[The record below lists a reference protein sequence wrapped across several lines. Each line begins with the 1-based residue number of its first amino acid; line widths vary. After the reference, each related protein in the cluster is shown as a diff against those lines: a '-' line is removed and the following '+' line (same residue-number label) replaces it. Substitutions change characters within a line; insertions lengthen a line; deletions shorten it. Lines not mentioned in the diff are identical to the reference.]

1 MRFEEFLRE
10 VAPRLGIQWKPFRKD
25 GIKRRLERRIAEL
38 GLSAFEQY
46 LEEINRHPE
55 EEDRLSEILT
65 VTISR
70 FFRDGEV
77 FRILETTLI
86 PNLLKGNH
94 ETELTLWSVGCASGE
109 EPYSLSLLW
118 KKAFA
123 KDYPDTRLS
132 IIATDINRSVLE
144 RAEKGTYK
152 ESSLQEVPEEIR
164 RRFFKPEGRLYL
176 LDEEIRKSVD
186 FRRHRILR
194 DEPFS
199 GVNVVFCRNCAF
211 TYFSKESQIE
221 ALRRIFNT
229 LKDDGYLIIG
239 NEESLPLTYPTLFVP
254 VFSSQKIFQKFRLNR
269 RRSQNSY

>member
-1 MRFEEFLRE
+1 MTFEEFLRE
-10 VAPRLGIQWKPFRKD
+10 VAPRLGLQWKPFRKD

-46 LEEINRHPE
+46 FEEINRHPE
-55 EEDRLSEILT
+55 EEGRLGEILT

-70 FFRDGEV
+70 FFRDGET

-86 PNLLKGNH
+86 PNLLQGNH
-94 ETELTLWSVGCASGE
+94 ESELTFWSVGCASGE

-118 KKAFA
+118 KKSVAR
-123 KDYPDTRLS
+123 DYPDARLS

-144 RAEKGTYK
+144 RAEEGIYK
-152 ESSLQEVPEEIR
+152 ESSLEEVPEEIR
-164 RRFFKPEGRLYL
+164 RRFFRPEGRLYL
-176 LDEEIRKSVD
+176 LDEEIRRSVD
-186 FRRHRILR
+186 FRRHHILR

-199 GVNVVFCRNCAF
+199 EVSMIFCRNCAF

-221 ALRRIFNT
+221 ALKRFAAG
-229 LKDDGYLIIG
+229 LKEEGYLVVG

-254 VFSSQKIFQKFRLNR
+254 GFAGQNICQKFRLNR
-269 RRSQNSY
+269 